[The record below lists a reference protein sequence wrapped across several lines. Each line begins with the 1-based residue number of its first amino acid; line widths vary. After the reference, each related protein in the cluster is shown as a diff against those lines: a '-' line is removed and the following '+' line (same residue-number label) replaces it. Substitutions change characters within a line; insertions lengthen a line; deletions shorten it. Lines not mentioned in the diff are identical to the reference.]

1 MLCIVFIK
9 VGFYFLLIYQSRVS
23 YLNIGCLYQMICFYS
38 KFQFGFKFELWLQ
51 LKLSFLY
58 SVIIV
63 FAVKII
69 VFIGSCAN
77 FRKFELYCSLQ
88 FWLFQ
93 ISSSIMFRFL
103 LNNSLKL
110 FTKITIA
117 SSLPSSS
124 LSILYYTN
132 FLLVEI
138 QLDYDWSG
146 GSCSLK

>member
-1 MLCIVFIK
+1 MVVFIK
-9 VGFYFLLIYQSRVS
+9 LFVSIQSFLQFSNLFWF
-23 YLNIGCLYQMICFYS
+23 NIGYLL
-38 KFQFGFKFELWLQ
+38 KFGFKFELWLQ

-77 FRKFELYCSLQ
+77 FHKFELYCSLQ